1 MRHPSFYT
9 LIPIIGTMLIIWYAN
24 KDEMLTK
31 LISTKLF
38 VGVGLISYPLY
49 LWHYPIF
56 SFVLI
61 HGGGVNKFLIGASI
75 VLLSVIT
82 YFFIENLYRRKASKK
97 FFLISLIIS
106 ISLILSLNI
115 YYLVSNN
122 FLKKKKFLNFQL
134 NQSYSWDNNIY
145 YKKRNE
151 YLNNFKI
158 DRFSDFTNNKKILII
173 GNSHAEDFYI
183 ALKTNEVNFDNIE
196 FGLYVTEIWCL
207 KNFLKSERCQITKRL
222 NNENKKIEKNLSNKN
237 ISLIKNSDTIILS
250 SYWSNKDLEE
260 LEEIILMLKK
270 LDKRIFL
277 TSNSPVF
284 QTDIF
289 LGQEFTLIDYFTYKN
304 KRLPDNNELIKIEKD
319 YYRKQLEHIKKINSK
334 LKHISNKLDII
345 YFEKEQYVCVESE
358 KRCRLFTDK
367 KEKIYYDGSHYT
379 VSGAKYF
386 GEIINKSNWFNN
398 KLK

>member
-1 MRHPSFYT
+1 
-9 LIPIIGTMLIIWYAN
+9 
-24 KDEMLTK
+24 LT
-31 LISTKLF
+31 
-38 VGVGLISYPLY
+38 
-49 LWHYPIF
+49 
-56 SFVLI
+56 
-61 HGGGVNKFLIGASI
+61 
-75 VLLSVIT
+75 
-82 YFFIENLYRRKASKK
+82 
-97 FFLISLIIS
+97 
-106 ISLILSLNI
+106 
-115 YYLVSNN
+115 SNN

-134 NQSYSWDNNIY
+134 NQSYSWDNSIY

-158 DRFSDFTNNKKILII
+158 DKFSDFTNNKKILII
-173 GNSHAEDFYI
+173 GNSHAEDFYV
-183 ALKTNEVNFDNIE
+183 ALKTNEANFNNIE

-207 KNFLKSERCQITKRL
+207 KNFLKSEECQITKRL
-222 NNENKKIEKNLSNKN
+222 NDENKKIEKNISNKN
-237 ISLIKNSDTIILS
+237 IKLIRNSDTIILS

-270 LDKRIFL
+270 LNKIIFL

-319 YYRKQLEHIKKINSK
+319 YYKKQLEHIKKINSK

-358 KRCRLFTDK
+358 KRCRIFTDK
-367 KEKIYYDGSHYT
+367 NEKIFYDGSHYT